1 MSRLR
6 RCQLTFIRARVN
18 LLRRPPSHYLN
29 AHRVCQTD
37 MMTLAAE
44 QLVEKIQ
51 VRSELRDFGAWMTS
65 EQRRIFLLCRRMLQ
79 DPDEADSATQDVF
92 LKAFKAMSKVESG
105 RDELDNPGKW
115 VTRIAVNTCLDRLRS
130 KSWKLWQR
138 RPAAADEEV
147 ILQMT
152 SDHEPDAER
161 LLFSQQIQH
170 RLELALSKLSDR
182 QRAVFSLRHYEAL
195 PLEEI
200 ADVLRLDVGTV
211 KAHLFRA
218 LTKMREE
225 LKDLYQSHRS

>member
-1 MSRLR
+1 MS
-6 RCQLTFIRARVN
+6 
-18 LLRRPPSHYLN
+18 
-29 AHRVCQTD
+29 
-37 MMTLAAE
+37 LAAE
-44 QLVEKIQ
+44 QLVSNIQ

-92 LKAFKAMSKVESG
+92 LKAYKAMTKAAESNL
-105 RDELDNPGKW
+105 DELDNPGKW

-130 KSWKLWQR
+130 KSWKIWQR
-138 RPAAADEEV
+138 RPAPADEEI

-152 SDHEPDAER
+152 SDSEPDAER
-161 LLFSQQIQH
+161 LLFSQQIQR
-170 RLELALSKLSDR
+170 RLECALMKLSDR

-200 ADVLRLDVGTV
+200 ADVLKLDVGTV

-225 LKDLYQSHRS
+225 LKDLHESSRSRKL

>member
-1 MSRLR
+1 MMS
-6 RCQLTFIRARVN
+6 
-18 LLRRPPSHYLN
+18 
-29 AHRVCQTD
+29 
-37 MMTLAAE
+37 LAAE
-44 QLVEKIQ
+44 QLVSKIQ

-92 LKAFKAMSKVESG
+92 LKAYKAMTRAAESNL
-105 RDELDNPGKW
+105 DELDNPGKW

-130 KSWKLWQR
+130 KSWKIWQR
-138 RPAAADEEV
+138 RPAPADEEI

-152 SDHEPDAER
+152 SDTEPDAER
-161 LLFSQQIQH
+161 LLFSQQIQR
-170 RLELALSKLSDR
+170 RLEYALTKLSDR

-195 PLEEI
+195 PLEDI
-200 ADVLRLDVGTV
+200 ADVLKLDVGTV

-225 LKDLYQSHRS
+225 LRDLYESTRSSKL